1 MFRSRGAMSDAPL
14 DDEASSTRSC
24 GSEASDVAEELR
36 QTQRRAYHAARN
48 VASARSRLTASIQ
61 TRLLLNSQRSVDKLS
76 TTTVSVVERVVAVA
90 ARVHQATMKM
100 HRQRLKQLE
109 ALHGTVSLH
118 CAHMLM
124 AAQWCEAAVDVAI
137 TGNTSGTA
145 LLAAAVGCHG
155 HSTLPL
161 QSPSASRLSAKFT
174 LVPGFPCVEFIDR
187 IGVQAV
193 SKSPLGSVHLEL
205 EMLVV

>member
-1 MFRSRGAMSDAPL
+1 MSDAVLENKSPSPSSPATAPSGFAAEL
-14 DDEASSTRSC
+14 GQLTSKAEYAASIASSRS
-24 GSEASDVAEELR
+24 
-36 QTQRRAYHAARN
+36 T
-48 VASARSRLTASIQ
+48 LTASIQ
-61 TRLLLNSQRSVDKLS
+61 SRLLLNSQRSVDKLS

-124 AAQWCEAAVDVAI
+124 AAQWCEAAAVVDVAI

-145 LLAAAVGCHG
+145 LLAAAVGSHG
-155 HSTLPL
+155 HGTLPP

-174 LVPGFPCVEFIDR
+174 LVPGFPCIEFID
-187 IGVQAV
+187 ILGVQAV
-193 SKSPLGSVHLEL
+193 SKSPLGT
-205 EMLVV
+205 